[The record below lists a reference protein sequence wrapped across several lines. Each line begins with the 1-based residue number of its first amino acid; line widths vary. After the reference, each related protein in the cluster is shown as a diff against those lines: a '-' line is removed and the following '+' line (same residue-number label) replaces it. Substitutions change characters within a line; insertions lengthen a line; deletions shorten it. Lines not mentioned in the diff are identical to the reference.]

1 MKSIPRRS
9 RGVGLVAVALAAMLL
24 TACGSSG
31 ESEGS
36 GGGDEAA
43 STRTVKDTFNGDVAD
58 VPTKPKRVVALWRT
72 GSMLA
77 ELGVVPVGALQDELL
92 EEEVGAEAYEPVS
105 DVPTVGTTEGVDLEK
120 VIKLKP
126 DLIIGMDNKALT
138 IDYKELQEVAPTVIL
153 QIAEPTD
160 VWNNYPKIADLVG
173 KTTNFEDS
181 EKQLDENLAAVKKDH
196 GDDVGDLE
204 TTSLGAF
211 EGTIYVDTSKA
222 LSYERINAAGFGY
235 NPKYTDNPERY
246 TEELAQENIATLA
259 DQDIIFYDADF
270 DGTPSA
276 GTDELLETASFKRLP
291 AAKAGNVFPLTS
303 GTIYTFAAAE
313 QQAKDLREAADEYE
327 PSGS

>member
-1 MKSIPRRS
+1 MKAIPRRS

-24 TACGSSG
+24 TACGSGSDT
-31 ESEGS
+31 EES

-43 STRTVKDTFNGDVAD
+43 STRTVKDTFTGDVTD

-92 EEEVGAEAYEPVS
+92 EEELGAEDYEPVS
-105 DVPTVGTTEGVDLEK
+105 DVPTVGTTEGVDLEE
-120 VIKLKP
+120 VIELKP

-153 QIAEPTD
+153 PIAEPTD
-160 VWNNYPKIADLVG
+160 VWNNYPKVADLVG
-173 KTTNFEDS
+173 KTTDFEDRD
-181 EKQLDENLAAVKKDH
+181 KQLSDNLAAVADEH
-196 GDDVGDLE
+196 GDKVSDLK

-222 LSYERINAAGFGY
+222 LSYERIAAAGFGY
-235 NPKYTDNPERY
+235 NPKYTDGPERY
-246 TEELAQENIATLA
+246 TEELAQENVASLA
-259 DQDIIFYDADF
+259 DQDIIFYDANF

-291 AAKAGNVFPLTS
+291 AAKADNVFPLTS

-313 QQAKDLREAADEYE
+313 QQVKDLREAADKYQ